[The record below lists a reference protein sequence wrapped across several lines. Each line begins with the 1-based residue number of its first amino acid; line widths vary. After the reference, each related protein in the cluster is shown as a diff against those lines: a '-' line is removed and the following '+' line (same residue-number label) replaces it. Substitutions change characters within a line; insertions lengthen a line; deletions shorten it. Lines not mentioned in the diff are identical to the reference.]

1 MDEAIAETKH
11 ALEADPLSLP
21 VNTSAIFIFYLARKS
36 DLALEQCHKTLELD
50 PNFARAHADCGRAY
64 EGEERYE
71 QASAELLKAPVCRTA
86 AQCTLVCSDTPR
98 PGGKPTRGPES
109 A

>member
-36 DLALEQCHKTLELD
+36 DLALEQCHDGPRRTPGL
-50 PNFARAHADCGRAY
+50 
-64 EGEERYE
+64 
-71 QASAELLKAPVCRTA
+71 AEC
-86 AQCTLVCSDTPR
+86 LV
-98 PGGKPTRGPES
+98 
-109 A
+109 